1 MKKQDGCKMATISFR
16 PTENDGGM
24 RRKILEG
31 FGDRVYYYITHLSA
45 RESKIFHGLAV
56 ISSDYKHTSMVIRL
70 KGDFEYLKW
79 LPSINNLFLFSTDK
93 ISKIEPLSETK
104 YEKPFFVADG
114 QIHMPLSKNI
124 EPIVEHLKPGFWSI
138 SYADIDLPPVDKSG
152 DLNLLKNIILDCM
165 QHLNL
170 SEEEKKVLLF
180 AIDLGWPETDLVN
193 WKNYR
198 IIGNE
203 GDNVDEKDKKRAMQ
217 ILDIYNE
224 REFGKLLRAAIRK
237 IIYDVSTS
245 SKAAREDALEV
256 LKAGITPNRPHPKLK
271 VLDALFASYPAQ
283 DYMERTYHAAFKKSL
298 LKFKLEKN
306 FVSFIRSIPQDIE
319 KETNE
324 VIKRKFA
331 KVGWKVEKVERT
343 DEQNRFFRFHVSCTF
358 DDPKTIDEEKIVN
371 AFYDTLKEIYSYNTL
386 KNRLEEVFYTK
397 RKIWIKG
404 VKLTV
409 TFTSATPIEPLKRSL
424 TQHFGLYL
432 YPHRGPEFGVIPY
445 QTDFEEYSLNGL
457 RKLNLYLYFP
467 RPYDFL
473 FDVKKEL
480 PFELDD
486 KTRQAVDYC
495 YLGRFHEAKTFL
507 DMGIGGLTADK
518 YILVGGRWNIDKAK
532 EIYENLGIDFNAKD
546 LNTPKYFIY
555 SDLDEIK
562 MLREVNRLVSE
573 SVDLF
578 IESKDMERDAFEGDK
593 VMEDII
599 LREAQRLRERA
610 YLPYPSNITALIFI
624 LQALSR
630 EVKNDMKK
638 VM

>member
-1 MKKQDGCKMATISFR
+1 M
-16 PTENDGGM
+16 
-24 RRKILEG
+24 
-31 FGDRVYYYITHLSA
+31 
-45 RESKIFHGLAV
+45 
-56 ISSDYKHTSMVIRL
+56 
-70 KGDFEYLKW
+70 
-79 LPSINNLFLFSTDK
+79 
-93 ISKIEPLSETK
+93 
-104 YEKPFFVADG
+104 
-114 QIHMPLSKNI
+114 
-124 EPIVEHLKPGFWSI
+124 
-138 SYADIDLPPVDKSG
+138 
-152 DLNLLKNIILDCM
+152 
-165 QHLNL
+165 
-170 SEEEKKVLLF
+170 
-180 AIDLGWPETDLVN
+180 
-193 WKNYR
+193 
-198 IIGNE
+198 
-203 GDNVDEKDKKRAMQ
+203 
-217 ILDIYNE
+217 
-224 REFGKLLRAAIRK
+224 
-237 IIYDVSTS
+237 
-245 SKAAREDALEV
+245 
-256 LKAGITPNRPHPKLK
+256 
-271 VLDALFASYPAQ
+271 
-283 DYMERTYHAAFKKSL
+283 
-298 LKFKLEKN
+298 
-306 FVSFIRSIPQDIE
+306 
-319 KETNE
+319 
-324 VIKRKFA
+324 
-331 KVGWKVEKVERT
+331 EKVERT

-599 LREAQRLRERA
+599 LREAQRLREKA